1 MSTRA
6 PEPRSGSYR
15 DPDLSDQWLWEAE
28 QRALGAGPNLSGAD
42 VVGIILRLVDEV
54 RNINEGTGR

>member
-28 QRALGAGPNLSGAD
+28 RRALGRGPRLKGKDAAR
-42 VVGIILRLVDEV
+42 IILRLVLEV
-54 RNINEGTGR
+54 HKINEETGR